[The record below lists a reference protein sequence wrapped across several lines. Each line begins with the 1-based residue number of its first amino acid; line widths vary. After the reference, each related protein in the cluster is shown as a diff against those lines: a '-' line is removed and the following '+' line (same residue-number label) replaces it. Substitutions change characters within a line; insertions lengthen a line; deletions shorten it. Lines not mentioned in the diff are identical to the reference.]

1 MEQLAGAIRVVVVDR
16 HQMVAESIRVALDHV
31 ADFSVAALACSHHQ
45 AVLLVRVHQPD
56 VVVLDGR
63 LPDVGVADSVAGI
76 VAASPD
82 ARVLVIDAV
91 VDHRSVVQAVEAGAA
106 GYLLKDQPLSDLVT
120 GIRSA
125 HAGHTVVAPAA
136 VPALVAG
143 VSATASRASTLNT
156 REVEVLRLVAEGLST
171 AELATRMG
179 VTVDTIRNTVQSVLT
194 RLGAHSKLQA
204 VSIGVREG
212 IIALPSA
219 AR

>member
-1 MEQLAGAIRVVVVDR
+1 MEQQASAIRVVVIDR
-16 HQMVAESIRVALDHV
+16 HPMVAESIRIALDRV
-31 ADFSVAALACSHHQ
+31 ADFSVVALAGSHHE
-45 AVLLVRVHQPD
+45 AVRLVRGHQPD
-56 VVVLDGR
+56 VVLLDGR

-76 VAASPD
+76 MAAGPD
-82 ARVLVIDAV
+82 ARVLVIDGSS
-91 VDHRSVVQAVEAGAA
+91 DHRSVVQAVEAGAA
-106 GYLLKDQPLSDLVT
+106 GYLLKDQPLGDLVT

-136 VPALVAG
+136 VPTLFAG
-143 VSATASRASTLNT
+143 VSATASRAPTLST
-156 REVEVLRLVAEGLST
+156 REVEVLQLIAEGLST

-179 VTVDTIRNTVQSVLT
+179 VTVNTIRNNVQSVLT

-212 IIALPSA
+212 IVALPSA